1 MSELQKAK
9 ESLHIDLGAAQGE
22 RTTSLGSIIDRVQ
35 NAIRDALSKVDVSAL
50 PKEDFLELVDSAYDQ
65 FILPIDLPGP
75 DPIIDP
81 LVKGIVLNF
90 ASKAYDRLAA
100 K

>member
-1 MSELQKAK
+1 MSDLEKAK
-9 ESLHIDLGAAQGE
+9 ESLRIDLGAAQGE
-22 RTTSLGSIIDRVQ
+22 RAASLGAIIDRVQ

-50 PKEDFLELVDSAYDQ
+50 PRADFLALVDNAYDQ

-75 DPIIDP
+75 DPLIDP

-90 ASKAYDRLAA
+90 ASKAYDRLA